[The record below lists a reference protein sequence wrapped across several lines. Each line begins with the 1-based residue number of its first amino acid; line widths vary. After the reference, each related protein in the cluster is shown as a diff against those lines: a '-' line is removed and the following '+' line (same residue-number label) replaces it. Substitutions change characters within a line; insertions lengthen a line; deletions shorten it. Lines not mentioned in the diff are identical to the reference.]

1 MEQLP
6 EEQVHFFRL
15 RTGDD
20 VVAKIE
26 EESEDTV
33 TLKEPM
39 IVETETIMEEGRQ
52 ILFMKE
58 YLPQALVLD
67 KSVTLSKDDIMFVK
81 VINPEFLEQYD
92 VACDFFYATKPV
104 VTKKAKRKSVEEE
117 GNVVSLFEAMLE
129 KKDKPT
135 H

>member
-15 RTGDD
+15 RSGDD
-20 VVAKIE
+20 VVAKIQ
-26 EESEDTV
+26 EESEYTI
-33 TLKEPM
+33 TLLEPM
-39 IVETETIMEEGRQ
+39 IVETETIMDEGRQ

-58 YLPQALVLD
+58 YLPQAIILD
-67 KSVTLSKDDIMFVK
+67 KSVTLEKDEILFVK
-81 VINPEFLEQYD
+81 MINPDFIEQYTI
-92 VACDFFYATKPV
+92 ACDFFYGSKPV
-104 VTKKAKRKSVEEE
+104 VSKKTKRKIEEE